1 MTLPRL
7 FCVLGLA
14 VLLAAPAS
22 FVRAAETVTIRIG
35 TILPTGTPQHQLLL
49 AMFEQWRKDSDGTV
63 KVVLYPDGRLGGESE
78 MVKKMRIKQ
87 LSGGILTTVGL
98 SEIDR
103 GVAGLQ
109 MIPLGFRSWA
119 EVDYVREK
127 LRPMLEERLHAKGYE
142 VLFWADAGWV
152 RFFSKEA
159 AIRPSDYQKMKLF
172 AWSGDVQQ
180 AEMMRAAGYRPVP
193 LETTDI
199 LLGLN
204 TDMINA
210 IPVPPI
216 IALAGQFYGPAPHM
230 LDLNWSPIVGAT
242 VVRSDVWDKIPAE
255 IRAKLHATADAAGA
269 KIRAQSRQENDAA
282 VKAMQARGL
291 HVHQVT
297 PEAAKEWDDFYQY
310 MLPRV
315 RGKLVPEDIFDAVQK
330 YLAEVRANP
339 GATP

>member
-1 MTLPRL
+1 MR
-7 FCVLGLA
+7 G
-14 VLLAAPAS
+14 
-22 FVRAAETVTIRIG
+22 AEPVTIRIG
-35 TILPTGTPQHQLLL
+35 TILPTGTPQHQLLMAL
-49 AMFEQWRKDSDGTV
+49 FEQWRKDSDGTV
-63 KVVLYPDGRLGGESE
+63 KVILYPDGRLGGESE

-87 LSGGILTTVGL
+87 LGGGVLTTVGL
-98 SEIDR
+98 AEVDR

-109 MIPLGFRSWA
+109 LMPMGFHSWA

-159 AIRPSDYQKMKLF
+159 AVRPSDFQKMKLF
-172 AWSGDVQQ
+172 TWSGDVQQ
-180 AEMMRAAGYRPVP
+180 AELMRSAGYRPVA

-230 LDLNWSPIVGAT
+230 LELNWSPIVGAT
-242 VVRSDVWDKIPAE
+242 VVRTDLWEKIPAE
-255 IRAKLHATADAAGA
+255 LRTKLRASAEATGE

-282 VKAMQARGL
+282 VKAMQERGL
-291 HVHQVT
+291 KVHTVPPDAAGEWKVFADTVT
-297 PEAAKEWDDFYQY
+297 PK
-310 MLPRV
+310 V
-315 RGKLVPEDIFDAVQK
+315 RGALVPEEVFDAVQK
-330 YLAEVRANP
+330 YLAEFRQKS
-339 GATP
+339 GSTP